1 MAKKRVYEIAKEKGV
16 SSKDLIAALK
26 AAGVE
31 VLIDVRAV
39 AASRRAGFSK
49 GLLSSSLEAAG
60 IRYVHLRELGTPKE
74 GRMAA
79 RKGKT
84 AEMREIFEAHMAEPA
99 AQLQLAQAIEIAK
112 DKKAALLCYEADHRG
127 CHRSIVVEHMLEAA
141 DFAVENLEPS
151 TLA

>member
-1 MAKKRVYEIAKEKGV
+1 MSRIPLATIGYESAPQAKVIET
-16 SSKDLIAALK
+16 LK
-26 AAGVE
+26 AAQVE

-49 GLLSSSLEAAG
+49 GLLSSSLEDAG
-60 IRYVHLRELGTPKE
+60 IEYVHLRDLGTPKE

-99 AQLQLAQAIEIAK
+99 AQVQLARAIEIAK
-112 DKKAALLCYEADHRG
+112 ARKTALLCYEADHKG

-141 DFAVENLEPS
+141 PFEVENLYPT
-151 TLA
+151 TL

>member
-1 MAKKRVYEIAKEKGV
+1 VTRIPLATIGYESAPQAKVI
-16 SSKDLIAALK
+16 DTLK

-60 IRYVHLRELGTPKE
+60 IQYVHLRDLGTPKE

-84 AEMREIFEAHMAEPA
+84 TVMREIFEAHMAEPA

-112 DKKAALLCYEADHRG
+112 AKKTALLCYEADHRG

-151 TLA
+151 TL